1 MPDHE
6 AGWGFVAEKESLVI
20 YASILPCTVALEF
33 DDSAPDGAVLRSK
46 HCYEDAAAKIE
57 SHTGERIS
65 RFHNDVNLL
74 RWSIHAPECIPRL
87 QIRATGALRSV
98 HRCRT

>member
-1 MPDHE
+1 MHQAAPLHTGPALQMADHE
-6 AGWGFVAEKESLVI
+6 AGWGFVAEKEALVI

-57 SHTGERIS
+57 SHTGK
-65 RFHNDVNLL
+65 
-74 RWSIHAPECIPRL
+74 ECR
-87 QIRATGALRSV
+87 G
-98 HRCRT
+98 

>member
-1 MPDHE
+1 MADHE
-6 AGWGFVAEKESLVI
+6 AGWGFVAEKEALVI

-57 SHTGERIS
+57 SHTGEM
-65 RFHNDVNLL
+65 L
-74 RWSIHAPECIPRL
+74 RLEQRCACIM
-87 QIRATGALRSV
+87 
-98 HRCRT
+98 H